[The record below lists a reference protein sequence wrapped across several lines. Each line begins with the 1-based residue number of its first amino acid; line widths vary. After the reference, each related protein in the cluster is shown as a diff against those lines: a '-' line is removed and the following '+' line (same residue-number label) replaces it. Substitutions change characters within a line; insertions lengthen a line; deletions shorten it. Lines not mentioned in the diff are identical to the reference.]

1 MHTYIYKTRIYNA
14 QNEPHTHIHT
24 CIYICKYI
32 YDTREKKSIY
42 RKEMHIYLCIVETDL
57 RQKSRHLTQQKS
69 LGVMCIILS
78 NI

>member
-1 MHTYIYKTRIYNA
+1 MRRTNHTLTYIHAYIYVNISTIQKKRKAYIYK
-14 QNEPHTHIHT
+14 
-24 CIYICKYI
+24 
-32 YDTREKKSIY
+32 
-42 RKEMHIYLCIVETDL
+42 KEMHIYLCIVETDL